1 MAMEYASLE
10 PGQTISD
17 TEFEMDASSVSAYVD
32 AVGDE
37 SGIFDPDDPRS
48 PVPPMAIAA
57 RSLRSVLDE
66 LAIQPGTLHAGQE
79 IEFIDAVEVGEKF
92 KLPRDRWPELRSRR
106 VAVPNHR
113 SVGERRERTRR
124 DVWQEHPDG
133 ACCGFLK
140 WRQLFARATI
150 CQWSNG

>member
-57 RSLRSVLDE
+57 QSLRSVLDE

-79 IEFIDAVEVGEKF
+79 IEFIDAVEVGEK
-92 KLPRDRWPELRSRR
+92 LS
-106 VAVPNHR
+106 
-113 SVGERRERTRR
+113 
-124 DVWQEHPDG
+124 
-133 ACCGFLK
+133 C
-140 WRQLFARATI
+140 RATVGQNSVRGEWRFLI
-150 CQWSNG
+150 IDLSANDGSGHAVMSGKSTLMVPAAAS